1 MLPHSTFEP
10 NTCLLQRACLEVH
23 QAKRQVSY
31 GSAVKWIRRHDL
43 RKIDRWVLAPWGD
56 AARRFTAGCRRA
68 GCTGGWLGGASVCG
82 CQWHTNPPALCA
94 CCCSCSCFRCRPLQP
109 LELLTYLSDMV
120 VSLVER
126 LPKSTTTAALDLA
139 ANSSTAGGSGAARGS
154 AAGVGAS
161 RALLEGADS
170 GSLGLAAVAPTSGDR
185 ALAALTRR
193 RQLQLLSDPGW
204 QGPPGTDA
212 GDALL
217 ACLAVS
223 EAAGLEAALRQLRA
237 TSSAPAEEASAST
250 TAATGSGSSS
260 SSNSSGAGAE
270 EPYGDA
276 AAAPG
281 AEPTVHASAAEA
293 GGAAQQPD
301 DGQTDASA
309 GACAG
314 GSGFTGRLA
323 LQMSGLQQQMSR
335 AMLSLAGLARSSS
348 GVGSSSSA
356 SASRAGSG
364 LDATAA
370 VEVVTAIEAAAAGT
384 PDSTA
389 AAAAASPHPA
399 TTGPTATERRQQQQ
413 TLLGQLSQA
422 SLTECQLEALQ
433 SLLGP
438 GGVGCQAPAAAGLAR
453 VCLALHRDHRAVLCR
468 NWWRSPLKFATAT
481 CHRACCCRCG
491 PRRAASQ

>member
-1 MLPHSTFEP
+1 
-10 NTCLLQRACLEVH
+10 
-23 QAKRQVSY
+23 
-31 GSAVKWIRRHDL
+31 
-43 RKIDRWVLAPWGD
+43 
-56 AARRFTAGCRRA
+56 
-68 GCTGGWLGGASVCG
+68 
-82 CQWHTNPPALCA
+82 
-94 CCCSCSCFRCRPLQP
+94 
-109 LELLTYLSDMV
+109 MV

-170 GSLGLAAVAPTSGDR
+170 GSLGLAAVAPASGDR

-260 SSNSSGAGAE
+260 SSSNSSGAGAE

-293 GGAAQQPD
+293 GGAARQPD

-370 VEVVTAIEAAAAGT
+370 VKVVTAIEAAAAAGT

-399 TTGPTATERRQQQQ
+399 TTGPTAAERRQQQQ

-438 GGVGCQAPAAAGLAR
+438 GGVGCQAPAAAGLTR
-453 VCLALHRDHRAVLCR
+453 VCLALH
-468 NWWRSPLKFATAT
+468 
-481 CHRACCCRCG
+481 
-491 PRRAASQ
+491 